1 MTNEIEKLRK
11 LMKLHNITYSE
22 LGEAVDRS
30 PHTVRQRFNTP
41 STFHKHI
48 KLYQQGLKKCIDKK
62 EQEKLEALEDL

>member
-1 MTNEIEKLRK
+1 MTNDIEKIKK
-11 LMKLHNITYSE
+11 LMRLHNITYSE
-22 LGEAVDRS
+22 LGEAVGRS

-62 EQEKLEALEDL
+62 EQEKLEALGDL

>member
-30 PHTVRQRFNTP
+30 PHTVRQRFNTS

-62 EQEKLEALEDL
+62 EKEKFEALEDL